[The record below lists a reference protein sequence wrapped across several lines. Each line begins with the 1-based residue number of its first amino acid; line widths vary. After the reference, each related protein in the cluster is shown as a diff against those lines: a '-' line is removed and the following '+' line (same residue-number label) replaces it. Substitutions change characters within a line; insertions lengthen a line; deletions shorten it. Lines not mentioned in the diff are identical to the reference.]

1 MSKEKEYI
9 QELFTKPTETFSE
22 HLKLDDNERI
32 IFSGRFGIGKS
43 TFLNHYFEKEKA
55 NYNVIHLYPVNYSV
69 LQNEDIFRYIKYDIL
84 LRLLTITPKD
94 SNDQYNY
101 IGFFDGLGSH
111 IIENSRSLFSTFLL
125 LIPEL
130 GEQLNQFSK
139 ELGQFWKD
147 FKDAPKSETEIENK
161 EIYQFISDIHSKE
174 SGIYETGELT
184 QIIQNGLRKLK
195 NVENENIL
203 IIDDLDRIDPAH
215 IFRILNVFSAHFD
228 DRNGNSKNKFGFDKI
243 ILVCDI
249 DNIRNIYAAI
259 YGSNTDFNGY
269 VDKFF
274 SKEIYR
280 FDNKENILGIID
292 KLIPI
297 IKINNKYEINFEKDS
312 HLSVKFLKD
321 IIYKCIASNYLNLRN
336 LLKLREDSI
345 SFIYKEIGL
354 KKIIKDDTLL
364 EFLSVIELLGSI
376 FGDLQIMQEKL
387 SQLKEFKYND
397 SYVFGQLLILNN
409 IGNFRENKLGP
420 TYEKMKVEYLD
431 KKYLLANY
439 SEKNSET
446 VIKFY
451 TTNVE
456 LKNKKD
462 FEDVVFLN
470 GDEIDIDFLP
480 LIQSIIS
487 KYMIN

>member
-22 HLKLDDNERI
+22 HLELPDNERI
-32 IFSGRFGIGKS
+32 IFSGKFGIGKS

-94 SNDQYNY
+94 SDDQYNY
-101 IGFFDGLGSH
+101 SVFFDGLGNH
-111 IIENSRSLFSTFLL
+111 IIENSHSLFSTFLL

-147 FKDAPKSETEIENK
+147 YKDVPKSETEVENK
-161 EIYQFISDIHSKE
+161 EIYQFISEIHSKE
-174 SGIYETGELT
+174 GSIYETGEIT
-184 QIIQNGLRKLK
+184 QIIQNGLRKIKNGNQK
-195 NVENENIL
+195 NVL

-228 DRNGNSKNKFGFDKI
+228 DRNGNSKNKFGFDQV

-280 FDNKENILGIID
+280 FDNAENINGIID
-292 KLIPI
+292 DLVNI
-297 IKINNKYEINFEKDS
+297 IE
-312 HLSVKFLKD
+312 
-321 IIYKCIASNYLNLRN
+321 IASDQISFKSESHNFIIICKIILRQLVLTNKINLRN
-336 LLKLREDSI
+336 LLKYRNNDIKVKDKNYSI
-345 SFIYKEIGL
+345 DGS
-354 KKIIKDDTLL
+354 IIKVNKNQALITID
-364 EFLSVIELLGSI
+364 FLIRI
-376 FGDLQIMQEKL
+376 FGDINSLRIAINSMDKFDILKLNDYYIEKHL
-387 SQLKEFKYND
+387 GD
-397 SYVFGQLLILNN
+397 ILILLNYGLIKKN
-409 IGNFRENKLGP
+409 ASYTEVVIEYEGKNYKIQANKNRSDIFGHILFDSTQTEKENYPDYFEIFK
-420 TYEKMKVEYLD
+420 KVL
-431 KKYLLANY
+431 
-439 SEKNSET
+439 
-446 VIKFY
+446 
-451 TTNVE
+451 
-456 LKNKKD
+456 NK
-462 FEDVVFLN
+462 
-470 GDEIDIDFLP
+470 IH
-480 LIQSIIS
+480 
-487 KYMIN
+487 